1 MQELPEMTDV
11 ESARALEFAVF
22 HLEQALRLI
31 KSATGDYYWHQKRID
46 AVVQDLEDQ
55 SLYIMLNA

>member
-1 MQELPEMTDV
+1 MPEMTDV

-31 KSATGDYYWHQKRID
+31 KSANGDYHWHQKRID

-55 SLYIMLNA
+55 SFDILLNI